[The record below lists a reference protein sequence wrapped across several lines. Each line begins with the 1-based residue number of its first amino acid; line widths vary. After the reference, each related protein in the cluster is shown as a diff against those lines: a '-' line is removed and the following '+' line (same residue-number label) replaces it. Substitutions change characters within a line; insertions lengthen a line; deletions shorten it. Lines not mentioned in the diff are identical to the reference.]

1 MASISPLPC
10 VYRCLVMY
18 APERNKNRL
27 TRAAGRSS
35 SHLSPRVYQLL
46 SGGTLLGV
54 AKTLI
59 KVRLATKGRHRGY
72 RGRFA
77 GWDEAG
83 IPGAGRFIKRD
94 LIRGCQDPF
103 RVCFRLVSTEPRFHY
118 SGFA

>member
-1 MASISPLPC
+1 MRRNVIKIDL
-10 VYRCLVMY
+10 L
-18 APERNKNRL
+18 ERS
-27 TRAAGRSS
+27 AG
-35 SHLSPRVYQLL
+35 LLATFLRVYTIWLL

-77 GWDEAG
+77 GWDEVG

-118 SGFA
+118 SGFRIIDAIVR